1 MEGKDILSWQV
12 ELYKESWLKTF
23 CVILFLLSV
32 IVIVQVSFREGV
44 LTAISIVV
52 LAGSLLR
59 FFLITRYELSPQ
71 GITVGYMG
79 MEKKHSWEKFQCYYS
94 CPQGVQLSTLV
105 KPSRL
110 DSFRG
115 LYIIYGKQNREE
127 VLKYLGTYLNEAK

>member
-12 ELYKESWLKTF
+12 EPYKESWLKTI

-71 GITVGYMG
+71 GITVGYMR

-94 CPQGVQLSTLV
+94 CPKGVQLSTMV